1 MKDFSANLRRFRK
14 RKKLTQEELAGR
26 IGVIRATYWAYEKGS
41 IMPPYDKLEQLAD
54 IFGITIDELMGRE
67 VDRTDISDD
76 LSRLLRKLE
85 KEDQL
90 YEGRL
95 LDGQSRELLIVS
107 LENSIRLL
115 NIMKGSDDS
124 DSRI

>member
-95 LDGQSRELLIVS
+95 LDGQSRELLIAS

-115 NIMKGSDDS
+115 NIMKGSEGK
-124 DSRI
+124 

>member
-95 LDGQSRELLIVS
+95 LDGQSRELLIAS

-124 DSRI
+124 DNRI

>member
-85 KEDQL
+85 KEDQR

-95 LDGQSRELLIVS
+95 LDGQSRELLIAS

-115 NIMKGSDDS
+115 NIMKGSEKE
-124 DSRI
+124 

>member
-95 LDGQSRELLIVS
+95 LDGQSRELLIAS

-115 NIMKGSDDS
+115 NIMKGSDDK
-124 DSRI
+124 

>member
-85 KEDQL
+85 KENQL

-95 LDGQSRELLIVS
+95 LDGQSRELLIAS

>member
-1 MKDFSANLRRFRK
+1 MQNFSANLRRFRK

-95 LDGQSRELLIVS
+95 LDGQSRELLIAS
-107 LENSIRLL
+107 LENSIKLL